1 MAPETPGAA
10 WRRRSSE
17 TLGRACAAGPPEPSS
32 PRPGPPP
39 PFPAVGSSSGPY
51 PTTGSRHPASV
62 STRTRR
68 RDRRRSLF
76 RLGPARSRPS
86 PCPPCAPE
94 RSPPRAKS
102 GGGGAGGEPR
112 LRSEGRIPN
121 FSCGKIAKKS
131 PIFVRGRGVEN
142 AQTRRL
148 AKALVKLIKDLW
160 GKVASRRGGHA

>member
-51 PTTGSRHPASV
+51 PTTGSRRPASV

-102 GGGGAGGEPR
+102 GGGAPLAQRGPDSQLF
-112 LRSEGRIPN
+112 LRKNRQKESR
-121 FSCGKIAKKS
+121 FL
-131 PIFVRGRGVEN
+131 RGRGVEN

-148 AKALVKLIKDLW
+148 ASALVKLIKDLW